1 MFDIGWSE
9 LVVIAVVALIA
20 IGPKE
25 LPGVLRMIG
34 QWMGKARKMAAEFQG
49 QFQEAMRE
57 AEMADL
63 KKSFDEVKEAATG
76 FTSGSLMTSLEKDVG
91 NALRID
97 DVDKPAASTAD
108 APATDA
114 STASK
119 TDALMTSNV
128 DALMTSNVDALM
140 TSNVDALMT
149 SNVDASMTSNVDAS
163 TSPGVPIPET
173 FTEADARAAAS
184 QPLAIVQE
192 FQSPPAQEAQPAPAK
207 PQVATDAKAS

>member
-63 KKSFDEVKEAATG
+63 KKSFDEVREAASG
-76 FTSGSLMTSLEKDVG
+76 FTPTGVMTSLQRDVAKAFDIEG
-91 NALRID
+91 
-97 DVDKPAASTAD
+97 VDKPAEPAVPASEPVAET
-108 APATDA
+108 PVIPTPPEP
-114 STASK
+114 
-119 TDALMTSNV
+119 
-128 DALMTSNVDALM
+128 
-140 TSNVDALMT
+140 
-149 SNVDASMTSNVDAS
+149 
-163 TSPGVPIPET
+163 PGPDT
-173 FTEADARAAAS
+173 FVEAKAHQAVGE
-184 QPLAIVQE
+184 PLAIVRE
-192 FQSPPAQEAQPAPAK
+192 IKPEPQPEESA
-207 PQVATDAKAS
+207 

>member
-25 LPGVLRMIG
+25 LPGVLRMVG

-76 FTSGSLMTSLEKDVG
+76 FAGGNVMTSLQKDVG
-91 NALRID
+91 DALRID
-97 DVDKPAASTAD
+97 DIDKPAVSASD
-108 APATDA
+108 APAIEPPVATSATDTTATDTPVTSA
-114 STASK
+114 S
-119 TDALMTSNV
+119 DAPVTSLG
-128 DALMTSNVDALM
+128 DAPAIPTTPES
-140 TSNVDALMT
+140 
-149 SNVDASMTSNVDAS
+149 
-163 TSPGVPIPET
+163 PIPET
-173 FTEADARAAAS
+173 FTAADAHAAALE
-184 QPLAIVQE
+184 PLAITREVQ
-192 FQSPPAQEAQPAPAK
+192 PLPAPQDITPSAPDVLK
-207 PQVATDAKAS
+207 DAKAS